1 MRDWAIR
8 IERISKQYR
17 IGQGRPRYHTL
28 RDAVSDLVKAPLRR
42 LSALSGHAEKS
53 DLSHLWALHDVS
65 AEIGRGE
72 VVGIV
77 GANGAGKSTL
87 LKILARITE
96 PTSGH
101 ADVRGRLGAL
111 LEVGTGFHPELT
123 GRENIYL
130 NSAIIGMR
138 RATVERKFD
147 QIVAFAEVEKFIETP
162 VKFYSTGMY
171 LRLAFAVAA
180 HLEPDI
186 LLVDEVM
193 AVGDAAFQRKCLG
206 KMGEV
211 AKGGR
216 TVLVVSHNLAM
227 ITRLCSRVL
236 VLSKGMVKTCTTP
249 EDAVA
254 AYLSDMPQGSG
265 ADLLSRVERSGS
277 GRMRFTSIAMQNGH
291 RDSEILH
298 SGAAATFH
306 LGYASPAGELLRNV
320 LVEIKITDAFGGI
333 LVTLSTALAGKSFAE
348 LPPEGTIDCHIPS
361 LCLAAS
367 PYHVTIQCFVN
378 GELADLVT
386 NAAPLTVAETDF
398 FGSGKVAKPRV
409 HGHFLVNHAWSSS

>member
-1 MRDWAIR
+1 MREWAIR

-17 IGQGRPRYHTL
+17 IGEGRPRYHTL
-28 RDAVSDLVKAPLRR
+28 RDAVSDAVKAPVRR
-42 LSALSGHAEKS
+42 LSALAGNTGTPEAAHV
-53 DLSHLWALHDVS
+53 WALRDVS
-65 AEIGRGE
+65 AEISSGE

-96 PTSGH
+96 PTSGY

-138 RATVERKFD
+138 RATVDRKFD
-147 QIVAFAEVEKFIETP
+147 QIVAFAEVEKFIDTP

-211 AKGGR
+211 AQSGK

-227 ITRLCSRVL
+227 MTRLCNRVP
-236 VLSKGMVKTCTTP
+236 VLAKGMVKACTTP
-249 EDAVA
+249 EEAVS
-254 AYLSDMPQGSG
+254 AYLSDLPQSSG
-265 ADLLSRVERSGS
+265 ADLLSRLERSGS
-277 GRMRFTSIAMQNGH
+277 GRMRFTSIAMRNGH
-291 RDSEILH
+291 HNSEILH
-298 SGAAATFH
+298 SGAAATFN
-306 LGYASPAGELLRNV
+306 LGYVAPAGEPLRNV

-333 LVTLSTALAGKSFAE
+333 LVTLSTALAGTSFGE
-348 LPPEGTIDCHIPS
+348 LPPEGTIECHIPS
-361 LCLAAS
+361 LCLAPS
-367 PYHVTIQCFVN
+367 PYQLTIQCFVN

-409 HGHFLVNHAWSSS
+409 HGHFLVNHAWSNS